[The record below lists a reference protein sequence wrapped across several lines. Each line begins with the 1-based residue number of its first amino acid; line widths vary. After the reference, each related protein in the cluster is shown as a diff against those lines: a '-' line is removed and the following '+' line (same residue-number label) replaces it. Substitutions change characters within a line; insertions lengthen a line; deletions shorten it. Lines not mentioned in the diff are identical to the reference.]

1 MQFYVQMRA
10 KSREPDSPIAI
21 TARQLEALIR
31 LAEAEA
37 KMRLSPVVEAE
48 DADRAIR
55 LFMKYLSSVGID
67 VESGKIDIDI
77 IMTGKPK
84 STQERMALIMNLLA
98 QLEESSGGKP
108 VRIEDLYKEAEAAGL
123 DRQAV
128 DKAIN
133 MLLKSGDIYMPKP
146 GYVKRYSFKF
156 GLYIHG
162 KKCLYSWKGKSGVV
176 IDRLNAIITGLR
188 NAVTLTVERLT
199 ERLRELNIEVPNEET
214 IGDWGWSVIS
224 KAMEAGIISL
234 SDADID
240 AMYYVFRRC
249 AILEEMVRETLA
261 RPGEVDENF
270 VNNLMDDFRENVEAL
285 ARVRERINQLLS

>member
-1 MQFYVQMRA
+1 
-10 KSREPDSPIAI
+10 
-21 TARQLEALIR
+21 
-31 LAEAEA
+31 
-37 KMRLSPVVEAE
+37 MRLSPVVEAE

-84 STQERMALIMNLLA
+84 SAQERMALIMNLLA

-108 VRIEDLYKEAEAAGL
+108 VRIEDLYREAEAAGL

-133 MLLKSGDIYMPKP
+133 MLLKSGDIYMPSWLCEE
-146 GYVKRYSFKF
+146 GAYLNVNVFIIVVQNT
-156 GLYIHG
+156 YIHCF
-162 KKCLYSWKGKSGVV
+162 KVLVV

-188 NAVTLTVERLT
+188 NAVTLTVEKLL
-199 ERLRELNIEVPNEET
+199 EKLKEANIEVPEEET

-224 KAMEAGIISL
+224 KAMENGIISL

-249 AILEEMVRETLA
+249 ATLEEMVKERW
-261 RPGEVDENF
+261 PGPMR
-270 VNNLMDDFRENVEAL
+270 LMRT
-285 ARVRERINQLLS
+285 S

>member
-1 MQFYVQMRA
+1 M
-10 KSREPDSPIAI
+10 
-21 TARQLEALIR
+21 IR
-31 LAEAEA
+31 LSEAEA

-84 STQERMALIMNLLA
+84 SAQERMALIMNLLA

-146 GYVKRYSFKF
+146 GYVKRV
-156 GLYIHG
+156 LI
-162 KKCLYSWKGKSGVV
+162 
-176 IDRLNAIITGLR
+176 
-188 NAVTLTVERLT
+188 
-199 ERLRELNIEVPNEET
+199 
-214 IGDWGWSVIS
+214 
-224 KAMEAGIISL
+224 
-234 SDADID
+234 
-240 AMYYVFRRC
+240 
-249 AILEEMVRETLA
+249 
-261 RPGEVDENF
+261 
-270 VNNLMDDFRENVEAL
+270 
-285 ARVRERINQLLS
+285 

>member
-1 MQFYVQMRA
+1 M
-10 KSREPDSPIAI
+10 
-21 TARQLEALIR
+21 
-31 LAEAEA
+31 
-37 KMRLSPVVEAE
+37 
-48 DADRAIR
+48 
-55 LFMKYLSSVGID
+55 
-67 VESGKIDIDI
+67 
-77 IMTGKPK
+77 
-84 STQERMALIMNLLA
+84 
-98 QLEESSGGKP
+98 
-108 VRIEDLYKEAEAAGL
+108 
-123 DRQAV
+123 
-128 DKAIN
+128 
-133 MLLKSGDIYMPKP
+133 
-146 GYVKRYSFKF
+146 
-156 GLYIHG
+156 
-162 KKCLYSWKGKSGVV
+162 

>member
-1 MQFYVQMRA
+1 MRA

-108 VRIEDLYKEAEAAGL
+108 VRIEDLYKEAESAGL

-146 GYVKRYSFKF
+146 GYVKRV
-156 GLYIHG
+156 L
-162 KKCLYSWKGKSGVV
+162 V
-176 IDRLNAIITGLR
+176 
-188 NAVTLTVERLT
+188 
-199 ERLRELNIEVPNEET
+199 
-214 IGDWGWSVIS
+214 
-224 KAMEAGIISL
+224 
-234 SDADID
+234 
-240 AMYYVFRRC
+240 
-249 AILEEMVRETLA
+249 
-261 RPGEVDENF
+261 
-270 VNNLMDDFRENVEAL
+270 
-285 ARVRERINQLLS
+285 